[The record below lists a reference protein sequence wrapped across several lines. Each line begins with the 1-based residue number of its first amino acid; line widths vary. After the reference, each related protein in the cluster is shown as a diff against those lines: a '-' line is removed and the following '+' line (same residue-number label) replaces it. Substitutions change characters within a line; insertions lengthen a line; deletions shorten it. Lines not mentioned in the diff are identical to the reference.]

1 MQQYITRLKWTSMA
15 LVLWVLAGSCS
26 KELEQRPV
34 STADRDAIFGNEA
47 GLKLYANSFYDV
59 LPAMGDVFRGD
70 AMADYSAVNAVP
82 DFLRDGAYNSRVQAE
97 IDNWKWTKLRNIN
110 YFLANNTNPAVG
122 QTIRENYNGLARFFR
137 AWFYFDKV
145 KRYGD
150 VPWIGTPMGIADS
163 SLYAARD
170 SRKLVMD
177 SIIADLDYAAAH
189 ISLNTDA
196 TASQITKYTAYA
208 LKSRVCLFEGT
219 FRKYHTSLGLTA
231 DAPALLQ
238 AAADAAKV
246 VMDQGS
252 FSLNQAGG
260 TSGSY
265 RQLFISA
272 SPVTTEV
279 MLSNVASST
288 LSVFNDANWY
298 YTSATYGV
306 RLSLTRKFINTYL
319 NIDGTP
325 FTSVSGYETKPFVE
339 ETKNRDLRL
348 SQTIRMGSYTRTDN
362 GKTVAAPPVFSYTY
376 TGYMPKKWCLD
387 DTYYDGGSNN
397 TNSICI
403 MRYAEILLNYAEAKA
418 ELGTLTDADWA
429 GTVGALRARAGIT
442 SGITTK
448 PTVADQY
455 LVTNYFNKGGDPTD
469 PSILE
474 IRRERGIELV
484 LEGFRFYDLVRW
496 NDGELLVQQWNGMYV
511 PALDVPMDLNGDGVN
526 DVCFYQTLPAT
537 QVRGVTYI
545 SVAPTVNGVTNPTQ
559 LSHGTYGEIK
569 WLDNIS
575 RVTWADFRYL
585 YPLPYT
591 ELQLN
596 TKLVQNVGWE
606 NL

>member
-150 VPWIGTPMGIADS
+150 VPWIGTPLGIADS

-246 VMDQGS
+246 VMDQGG

-537 QVRGVTYI
+537 QVSGVTYI

>member
-122 QTIRENYNGLARFFR
+122 QTIRENYSGLARFFR

-150 VPWIGTPMGIADS
+150 VPWIGTPLGIADS

-246 VMDQGS
+246 VMDQGG

-288 LSVFNDANWY
+288 LAVFNDANWY

-442 SGITTK
+442 SGIATK

-537 QVRGVTYI
+537 QVSGVTYI

>member
-150 VPWIGTPMGIADS
+150 VPWIGTPLGIADS

-219 FRKYHTSLGLTA
+219 FRKYHTSLGLTG

-246 VMDQGS
+246 VMDQGG

-288 LSVFNDANWY
+288 LAVFNDANWY

-442 SGITTK
+442 SGIATK

-537 QVRGVTYI
+537 QVSGVTYI

>member
-1 MQQYITRLKWTSMA
+1 MQQYITRLKWTSMV

-26 KELEQRPV
+26 KELDQRPV

-145 KRYGD
+145 KRYGN
-150 VPWIGTPMGIADS
+150 VPWIGTPLGIADS
-163 SLYAARD
+163 ALYAARD

-189 ISLNTDA
+189 ISLGTDA
-196 TASQITKYTAYA
+196 TASQVTKYTAYA

-246 VMDQGS
+246 VMDQGG

-272 SPVTTEV
+272 SPVASEV
-279 MLSNVASST
+279 MLANVASST

-348 SQTIRMGSYTRTDN
+348 SQTIRMGNYTRTDN

-429 GTVGALRARAGIT
+429 ATVGALRSRAGIT
-442 SGITTK
+442 SGTATK

-455 LVTNYFNKGGDPTD
+455 LTTNYFNKAGDPTD

-526 DVCFYQTLPAT
+526 DVCFYQTPPAS
-537 QVRGVTYI
+537 QQSGVTYI

-569 WLDNIS
+569 WLDNIA

>member
-246 VMDQGS
+246 VMDQGG

-288 LSVFNDANWY
+288 LAVFNDANWY

-442 SGITTK
+442 SGIATK

-537 QVRGVTYI
+537 QVSGVTYI

>member
-1 MQQYITRLKWTSMA
+1 MKWTSMA

-150 VPWIGTPMGIADS
+150 VPWIGTPLGIADS

-219 FRKYHTSLGLTA
+219 FRKYHTSLGLTG

-246 VMDQGS
+246 VMDQGG

-288 LSVFNDANWY
+288 LAVFNDANWY

-442 SGITTK
+442 SGIATK

-537 QVRGVTYI
+537 QVSGVTYI

>member
-1 MQQYITRLKWTSMA
+1 MQKYITRLKWTSMA

-26 KELEQRPV
+26 KQLDQRPV

-110 YFLANNTNPAVG
+110 YFLANNNNPAVSE
-122 QTIRENYNGLARFFR
+122 TIRNNYNGLARFFR
-137 AWFYFDKV
+137 AWFYFDKI

-150 VPWIGTPMGIADS
+150 VPWINTTMGIADS
-163 SLYAARD
+163 ALYAPRD

-177 SIIADLDYAAAH
+177 SIIADLDYAAAN
-189 ISLNTDA
+189 ITLATDA
-196 TASQITKYTAYA
+196 TSSQITKYTAYG
-208 LKSRVCLFEGT
+208 LKSRICLFEGT
-219 FRKYHTSLGLTA
+219 YRKYHTSLGLTA
-231 DAPALLQ
+231 DAPVLLQ

-246 VMDQGS
+246 VMDQGGY
-252 FSLNQAGG
+252 SLNQAGG

-272 SPVTTEV
+272 SPVASEV
-279 MLSNVASST
+279 MLANVASST

-306 RLSLTRKFINTYL
+306 RLSLTRKFVNTYL

-325 FTSVSGYETKPFVE
+325 FTNVAGYDTKPFAE

-348 SQTIRMGSYTRTDN
+348 SQTIRTSGYTRTDN

-376 TGYMPKKWCLD
+376 TGYMPKKWSLD
-387 DTYYDGGSNN
+387 DTYYDGGGNN

-418 ELGTLTDADWA
+418 ELGTLSDADWTR
-429 GTVGALRARAGIT
+429 TVGALRARAGIT
-442 SGITTK
+442 SGTAAK
-448 PTVADQY
+448 PTVADPY
-455 LVTNYFNKGGDPTD
+455 LTTNYFNKAGDPTD
-469 PSILE
+469 ATILE

-511 PALDVPMDLNGDGVN
+511 PALDVPMDLNGDGVM

-537 QVRGVTYI
+537 QVSGVTYI
-545 SVAPTVNGVTNPTQ
+545 SVAPTINGVTNPTQ

-569 WLDNIS
+569 WLDNIA

-596 TKLVQNVGWE
+596 TKLVQNPGWE

>member
-150 VPWIGTPMGIADS
+150 VPWIGTPLGIADS

-246 VMDQGS
+246 VMDQGG

-288 LSVFNDANWY
+288 LAVFNDANWY

-442 SGITTK
+442 SGIATK

-537 QVRGVTYI
+537 QVSGVTYI